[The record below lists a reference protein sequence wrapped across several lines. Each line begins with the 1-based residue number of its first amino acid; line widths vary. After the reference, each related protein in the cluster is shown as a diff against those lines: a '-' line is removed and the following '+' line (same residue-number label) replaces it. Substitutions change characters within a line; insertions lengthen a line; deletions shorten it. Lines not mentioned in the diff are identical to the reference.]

1 MGCHALLQKIFPAQG
16 SELRLLRL
24 LHWEAGS
31 LPLTPTGKPHE
42 SINEIHIT
50 VPLAFTTHTPST
62 SSLTVRLLPAFRLIS
77 RCICTCSLSS
87 TPDLGWG

>member
-1 MGCHALLQKIFPAQG
+1 MGCHAFLQRIFPTLG
-16 SELRLLRL
+16 LNVHLRLL

-31 LPLTPTGKPHE
+31 LPLAPPGKPHE
-42 SINEIHIT
+42 LINEIHIT

-62 SSLTVRLLPAFRLIS
+62 SFLTVRLLPAFRLLS
-77 RCICTCSLSS
+77 RCICICSLSS